1 MFSRLRDWVGRGA
14 SGREAG
20 PSALERGAAALRARD
35 AQAARAHFARAAQ
48 AAPEDGPLHARCGQ
62 LLAEAGLVPE
72 ALQYLERAH
81 ALVPEDAPI
90 ALALAEVLR
99 ASGQAQGARALVE
112 QVLARAPG
120 HGAAHTSLG
129 LAHLACG
136 APEAARS
143 AFERALECAPGDAAA
158 AHGLA
163 LALHAQGR
171 AQEALDVLT
180 RTVQAHREHVPS
192 LELAGVLAL
201 ERGDAAGALGW
212 LERAADLAP
221 QNAGL
226 QSNLGLAYLRAGR
239 VAEAIETL
247 QLALHH
253 RPEHL
258 PAQVNL
264 GLAHAQAREW
274 GEAERAFAA
283 VLARAPDHPQA
294 LAGRARALQGL
305 YRLEEAEAAFERA
318 LAAVPSAELWK
329 RLGQVRSDLG
339 RYADAEAAFERAL
352 AVDPGYHPALI
363 QLGIVALDLHE
374 PARAIECF
382 ERVIASGSEAADEA
396 RWNMTCARL
405 ACGDWARAW
414 EFFDARWASPD
425 SIPRPFRFPAW
436 DGGEVRG
443 KRLLVYA
450 EQGLGD
456 EIMFASCY
464 PELAARG
471 AHLVLECAPKLERL
485 FARSFPEAVVIGRSQ
500 TDPVDWLER
509 VPRIDLQ
516 AACGTVASYL
526 RRSAAS
532 FPAHAGY
539 LRADPARVAYW
550 RARLAGL
557 GSGPKI
563 GISWRGGT
571 AQTRLR
577 LRSVTL
583 ADWRPVLERAGA
595 TFVSLQY
602 QRDAAAEVAA
612 FGRES
617 GLVIHHWQEAI
628 DDYDETAALVCALDG
643 VVSVCTAVIHL
654 AGALGR
660 PVDVVVPFA
669 PEWPFGLEGD
679 RMPWFPS
686 VRLFRQSEVG
696 RWNDVFD
703 AVQHAL
709 ARPANLGPVGETN

>member
-1 MFSRLRDWVGRGA
+1 MFSRLREWVGRGA
-14 SGREAG
+14 SGQEAG
-20 PSALERGAAALRARD
+20 RSALERGAAALRARD
-35 AQAARAHFARAAQ
+35 AEAARAHFARAAQ
-48 AAPEDGPLHARCGQ
+48 AAPDDGPLHARCGR

-72 ALQYLERAH
+72 ALRFLERAH
-81 ALVPEDAPI
+81 ALDPADAPI

-99 ASGQAQGARALVE
+99 ASGQAQGARTLAE
-112 QVLARAPG
+112 QVLAREPG

-129 LAHLACG
+129 LAQLACG

-143 AFERALECAPGDAAA
+143 AFERALERAPADAAA

-171 AQEALDVLT
+171 AEEALGVLI
-180 RTVQAHREHVPS
+180 RTIQGNPEHVPS
-192 LELAGVLAL
+192 LELAGGLAL
-201 ERGDAAGALGW
+201 ERGDAAGALAW
-212 LERAADLAP
+212 LERAADLEP

-226 QSNLGLAYLRAGR
+226 QSNLGLACLRAGR
-239 VAEAIETL
+239 VEEAIESL

-253 RPEHL
+253 RPEHV

-264 GLAHAQAREW
+264 GLAHLEGREW

-283 VLARAPDHPQA
+283 ALARVPDHPQA

-305 YRLEEAEAAFERA
+305 YRLEEAEAGFERA
-318 LAAVPSAELWK
+318 LAAAPSAELWT
-329 RLGQVRSDLG
+329 RLGQVHRELG
-339 RYADAEAAFERAL
+339 RFAEAKAAFEQAL
-352 AVDPGYHPALI
+352 TLEPTYFSALT

-382 ERVIASGSEAADEA
+382 ERVIASGSGLADEA
-396 RWNMTCARL
+396 RWNITCARL

-443 KRLLVYA
+443 KTLLVYA

-471 AHLVLECAPKLERL
+471 ARLVLECAPKLERL
-485 FARSFPEAVVIGRSQ
+485 FARSFPEAVVIGRNQ

-509 VPRIDLQ
+509 VPRIDVQ

-557 GSGPKI
+557 GPGPKI

-583 ADWRPVLERAGA
+583 ADWRPVLESPGA
-595 TFVSLQY
+595 AFVSLQY
-602 QRDAAAEVAA
+602 QRDAAAEVAT

-660 PVDVVVPFA
+660 PVDVVVPCS
-669 PEWPFGLEGD
+669 PEWPFGLEGEA
-679 RMPWFPS
+679 MVWYPS
-686 VRLFRQSEVG
+686 VRLFRQTEIG
-696 RWNDVFD
+696 RWDEVTD
-703 AVQHAL
+703 AVRRAQTA
-709 ARPANLGPVGETN
+709 VG